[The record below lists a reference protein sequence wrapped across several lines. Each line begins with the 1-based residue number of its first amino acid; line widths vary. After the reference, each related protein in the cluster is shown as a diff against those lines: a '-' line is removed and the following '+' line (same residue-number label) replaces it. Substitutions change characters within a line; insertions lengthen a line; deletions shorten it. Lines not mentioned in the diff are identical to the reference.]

1 MNFLRDER
9 TALVSARVSQ
19 VVLVLTQVALLG
31 IVLYRGYALNQPDEQ
46 LTDLRALLALSVFG
60 NILATLFFSGNFPQL
75 ALRTLLL
82 AYIALVVVLFAAL
95 SIWLG
100 LPSLSNW
107 QTTILP
113 ILVGPVVLVS
123 LYWLAVKF
131 GEDRL
136 GNTHE

>member
-9 TALVSARVSQ
+9 TAQVSARVSQ

-31 IVLYRGYALNQPDEQ
+31 IILYRGYALNQPDEQ
-46 LTDLRALLALSVFG
+46 LTDLRVLLALSVFG
-60 NILATLFFSGNFPQL
+60 NILATLFFSGNFPRPSF
-75 ALRTLLL
+75 RTLLL
-82 AYIALVVVLFAAL
+82 AYAALAVVLFALL
-95 SIWLG
+95 SIWFG

-113 ILVGPVVLVS
+113 VLIGPAVLVGV
-123 LYWLAVKF
+123 YWLAVKL

-136 GNTHE
+136 GNNPE